1 MTRLETLMEEIPKYQ
16 PGADLDL
23 LRRAYQFSE
32 ASHRGQQRASG
43 EPYLSHPLEVAHL
56 LVDFKMDIVTVTAG
70 LLHDVLEDTPVTKAD
85 LEREFGSEIAE
96 LVDGVTKLGKL
107 AFSSR
112 EERQAENFRKMLVA
126 MARDLRVLMIKLADR
141 LHNMRTLHYLPPE
154 KARKIAQE
162 TLDIYAP
169 LAHRLG
175 MAKVKAEL
183 EDLAFRTLHPE
194 AYLDLQ
200 RRVAKRRL
208 EREAEINQVIAIL
221 ERKLAEVGIEA
232 QIRGRPK
239 HFYSIWKKMHDQG
252 REFDEI
258 YDLTAVRVITNT
270 VRDCYGAL
278 GVVHSLWKPVPGRF
292 KDFIAMPKVNMYQSL
307 HTTVIGPKGDPVE
320 IQIRTWE
327 MHRIAEEGIAAHW
340 LYKEKKSGKDK
351 LDESLLWLRQLLET
365 QQELKDPRELME
377 TIRVDLFPDE
387 VYVFT
392 PKGDVKALPEGST
405 PIDFAYAIH
414 TEIGHHCVGAKVNGR
429 LVPLRTVLKQG
440 DIVEIITSPNQH
452 PSRDWLQFVRSSRAR
467 QKINQWLKVEE
478 RARSIELGREL
489 LDREAR
495 RYRLAAATLLA
506 GEEARKAA
514 ADLGYATVEDLL
526 AAIGYGKTSVQ
537 QVLHKLAPSTALE
550 PPPERPKG
558 AAARAPK
565 VEQGV
570 RIRGVDDLLV
580 RFARCCNPLPGDQI
594 VGFITRGRGLTV
606 HTRDCLTVAKNVL
619 DRERLVNV
627 EWDVSEPATR
637 PVRIA
642 VYIGHDRPGLLSEIT
657 GAISARRGNITKAEV
672 TVTDDRKGINHFVVE
687 VADLAQLQEIMA
699 AIRQIPD
706 VINVERVRG
715 L

>member
-1 MTRLETLMEEIPKYQ
+1 MTELQTLLEEIPKYQ
-16 PGADLDL
+16 PNADLDL
-23 LRRAYQFSE
+23 LARAYRFSA
-32 ASHRGQQRASG
+32 ASHQGQHRASG

-56 LVDFKMDIVTVTAG
+56 LVDFKMDVTTVTAG
-70 LLHDVLEDTPVTKAD
+70 LLHDVLEDTGTTKED
-85 LEREFGSEIAE
+85 LEREFGREIAD
-96 LVDGVTKLGKL
+96 LVDGVTKIGKL

-141 LHNMRTLHYLPPE
+141 LHNMRTLHYLPE
-154 KARKIAQE
+154 DKARKIAQE

-183 EDLAFRTLHPE
+183 EDLALRTLHPADYVE
-194 AYLDLQ
+194 LQ
-200 RRVAKRRL
+200 KRVAKRRL
-208 EREAEINQVIAIL
+208 EREAEINQVIAII
-221 ERKLAEVGIEA
+221 ERKLAEVGIKA

-258 YDLTAVRVITNT
+258 YDLTAVRVITDS

-278 GVVHSLWKPVPGRF
+278 GVIHSLWKPVPGRF

-340 LYKEKKSGKDK
+340 LYKEKKAGKDR
-351 LDESLLWLRQLLET
+351 LDDSLLWLRQLLET
-365 QQELKDPRELME
+365 QQELKDPREFLDSV
-377 TIRVDLFPDE
+377 RVDLFPDE

-392 PKGDVKALPEGST
+392 PKGDVKALPEGAT
-405 PIDFAYAIH
+405 PIDFAYAVH
-414 TEIGHHCVGAKVNGR
+414 TKVGERCVGAKVNGK
-429 LVPLRTVLKQG
+429 LVPLRTPLKQG
-440 DIVEIITSPNQH
+440 DIVEIITSPNAH
-452 PSRDWLQFVRSSRAR
+452 PTRDWLQIVKSSRAR
-467 QKINQWLKVEE
+467 QKINQWLKVQE
-478 RARSIELGREL
+478 RARSIELGKEL
-489 LDREAR
+489 FEREAR
-495 RYRLAAATLLA
+495 KYRLNPAALLA

-514 ADLGYATVEDLL
+514 ADLGYPGVDDIL

-537 QVLHKLAPSTALE
+537 QILAKLAPAAVLE
-550 PPPERPKG
+550 APERPR
-558 AAARAPK
+558 AAAPVKAEP
-565 VEQGV
+565 EQGV
-570 RIRGVDDLLV
+570 RIRGVEDLLV

-606 HTRDCLTVAKNVL
+606 HTRDCLTVAKSVL
-619 DRERLVNV
+619 DRERLIDV
-627 EWDVSEPATR
+627 EWDVDEPAKR

-642 VYIGHDRPGLLSEIT
+642 VYIGRDRPGLLSEIT
-657 GAISARRGNITKAEV
+657 GAISSRNGNITKAEV
-672 TVTDDRKGINHFVVE
+672 TVTDDRRGINHFVVE
-687 VADLAQLQEIMA
+687 VADLDQLQGIMA
-699 AIRQIPD
+699 AIREVPD
-706 VINVERVRG
+706 VVNVERVRG

>member
-1 MTRLETLMEEIPKYQ
+1 VTQLSTLIEEIPKYQ

-23 LRRAYQFSE
+23 LERAYRFSE
-32 ASHRGQQRASG
+32 VSHQGQQRASG

-56 LVDFKMDIVTVTAG
+56 LVGFKMDVTTVTAG
-70 LLHDVLEDTPVTKAD
+70 LLHDVLEDTPATKGD
-85 LEREFGSEIAE
+85 LEREFGKEIAD
-96 LVDGVTKLGKL
+96 LVDGVTKIGKL

-141 LHNMRTLHYLPPE
+141 LHNMRTLDYLPPE
-154 KARKIAQE
+154 KSRKVAQE
-162 TLDIYAP
+162 TIDIYAP

-183 EDLAFRTLHPE
+183 EDLALRSLQPD
-194 AYLDLQ
+194 AYVDLQ

-208 EREAEINQVIAIL
+208 EREADINQAIAIL
-221 ERKLAEVGIEA
+221 EQKLSEVGIES

-239 HFYSIWKKMHDQG
+239 HFFSIWKKMHDQG

-258 YDLTAVRVITNT
+258 YDLTAVRVVTGS

-320 IQIRTWE
+320 IQIRTWD

-340 LYKEKKSGKDK
+340 LYKEKRSGKDRA
-351 LDESLLWLRQLLET
+351 DDSLLWLRQLLEN
-365 QQELKDPRELME
+365 QQDTKDPAEFLDSV
-377 TIRVDLFPDE
+377 RVDLFPDE

-405 PIDFAYAIH
+405 PIDFAYAVH
-414 TEIGHHCVGAKVNGR
+414 TKVGEHTVGAKVNGK
-429 LVPLRTVLKQG
+429 LVPLRSTLRQG
-440 DIVEIITSPNQH
+440 DIVEIVTSPSQH
-452 PSRDWLQFVRSSRAR
+452 PSRDWLKIVKSSRAR
-467 QKINQWLKVEE
+467 SKINQWLKVEE
-478 RARSIELGREL
+478 RARSIELGREMFE
-489 LDREAR
+489 REAKK
-495 RYRLAAATLLA
+495 YRLNPTALLA
-506 GEEARKAA
+506 GDDMLRAA
-514 ADLGYATVEDLL
+514 ADLGYPSADDLL
-526 AAIGYGKTSVQ
+526 AAIGYGKASVHQ
-537 QVLHKLAPSTALE
+537 LLNKLAPGATLDTVERAK
-550 PPPERPKG
+550 PAAGTRPKTD
-558 AAARAPK
+558 
-565 VEQGV
+565 QGV
-570 RIRGVDDLLV
+570 RIRGVEDLLV
-580 RFARCCNPLPGDQI
+580 RFAKCCNPLPGDPI

-606 HTRDCLTVAKNVL
+606 HARECLTVAKSVL
-619 DRERLVNV
+619 DRERIIDV
-627 EWDVSEPATR
+627 EWDVEEPAKR

-642 VYIGHDRPGLLSEIT
+642 VYIGNDRPGLLSEIT
-657 GAISARRGNITKAEV
+657 GAISSRNGNITKAEV
-672 TVTDDRKGINHFVVE
+672 TVTDDRRGINNFVVE
-687 VADLAQLQEIMA
+687 VADLRQLQEIMT
-699 AIRQIPD
+699 AIRDVAD